1 MDVLNECLD
10 YLWAL
15 YDSLSAKCL
24 VIIMGDLNGDLGNSL
39 GGRGKYE
46 ANDRGLKILDFI
58 NFFNLCPVNLL
69 PTSCGP
75 LETFVVHS
83 GRYKSTLDYILLPNC
98 LFDSIIFCKTFDKSI
113 DNTSDH
119 LPATLKIK
127 YHFNS
132 RTLNH
137 NDAIQNHTIKSKIT
151 WSSFSK
157 EEIDNNYSVPLMNEL
172 NTLALDE
179 YNSLA
184 CSSDAIIALLTK
196 HASSLARPICR
207 NKTKAKVY
215 FKLPPD
221 VKDARLQGKI
231 AFNAWKASDFPSEG
245 NVYLV
250 YRSKRNEY
258 RLKLREFL
266 NQLEADKI
274 IKLSHAAESDEKLF
288 WKLIKGQ
295 RSSSQ
300 MTAFLVNDTLLTD
313 RSKIRQMWADHFE
326 TLGTP
331 SVNDNFDNN
340 FCADIA
346 NRVREVFDSCMNDPS
361 GELCEPLRYEE
372 VESVCAS
379 LKAGISGVEID
390 YEQIRFP
397 GPPLRKLLSQLC
409 QDFFMNHS
417 FCESLLTG
425 IILPLLKG
433 KGAKANNNDNY
444 RGITLFPTLC
454 KIYEMVLLNR
464 LEKHAVDEGLFS
476 DMQFGFKEGVGCPEA
491 SFTILET
498 INHMLE
504 RGSKVFGRFLDV
516 RKAFDTVWIDGLL
529 YKLFSEFGVK
539 GRMWLAIKTLY
550 TGVKAP
556 VLYSGSLS
564 RKFVV
569 SQGTGQGR
577 ILAPFM

>member
-1 MDVLNECLD
+1 MGKPAHGGVALFWKNSINDFVTPLEEIDSDRIVGIRCEFGNNDPLFILGVYLPLSSHQMDVFNECLD

-15 YDSLSAKCL
+15 YDSLSDKGL

-39 GGRGKYE
+39 GERGKYE
-46 ANDRGLKILDFI
+46 PNDRGLKILDFI
-58 NFFNLCPVNLL
+58 NFFNLCLVNLL
-69 PTSCGP
+69 STSCGP
-75 LETFVVHS
+75 RETFVSHS

-119 LPATLKIK
+119 LPVMLKIKK

-132 RTLNH
+132 RTLDH
-137 NDAIQNHTIKSKIT
+137 NDAIQNHAIKSKIT
-151 WSSFSK
+151 WSSFSE
-157 EEIDNNYSVPLMNEL
+157 EEIDNNFSVPLMNEL
-172 NTLALDE
+172 NILALDE

-184 CSSDAIIALLTK
+184 CSSDAIITLLKK

-207 NKTKAKVY
+207 NKTKDKVY

-221 VKDARLQGKI
+221 AKDARFQGKI
-231 AFNAWKASDFPSEG
+231 AFNAWKESDFPSEG

-250 YRSKRNEY
+250 YRSKRKEY

-266 NQLEADKI
+266 NQLEVDKI
-274 IKLSHAAESDEKLF
+274 IKLSHAAESNEKLF

-313 RSKIRQMWADHFE
+313 RGKIRQMWADHFE

-390 YEQIRFP
+390 YEHIRFA
-397 GPPLRKLLSQLC
+397 GPPLWKVLFQLY
-409 QDFFMNHS
+409 QNVFMNHS
-417 FCESLLTG
+417 FCESLL
-425 IILPLLKG
+425 
-433 KGAKANNNDNY
+433 
-444 RGITLFPTLC
+444 
-454 KIYEMVLLNR
+454 
-464 LEKHAVDEGLFS
+464 
-476 DMQFGFKEGVGCPEA
+476 
-491 SFTILET
+491 
-498 INHMLE
+498 
-504 RGSKVFGRFLDV
+504 KV
-516 RKAFDTVWIDGLL
+516 
-529 YKLFSEFGVK
+529 
-539 GRMWLAIKTLY
+539 
-550 TGVKAP
+550 
-556 VLYSGSLS
+556 
-564 RKFVV
+564 
-569 SQGTGQGR
+569 
-577 ILAPFM
+577 